1 MTKVRQMQSMQS
13 ENTSRL
19 ISDYIQMIETKLEQ
33 ITVVMQI
40 DSNLNLTLPSNA
52 LKQREQSE
60 KISDLKAQKILGLKL
75 KLPKPD

>member
-1 MTKVRQMQSMQS
+1 MTKVRQMQSLQS

>member
-1 MTKVRQMQSMQS
+1 MQSLQS